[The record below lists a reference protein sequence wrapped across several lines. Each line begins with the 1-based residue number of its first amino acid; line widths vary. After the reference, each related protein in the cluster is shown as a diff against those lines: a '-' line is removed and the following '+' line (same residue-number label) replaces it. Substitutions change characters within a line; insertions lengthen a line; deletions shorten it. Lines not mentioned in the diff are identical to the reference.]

1 MAVDTV
7 WAIISMAAVISMR
20 GQMAPA
26 VAIAVYNQVRKR
38 NGGGAQAVTAPLDY
52 VLRAWVVSA
61 SGPGSPA

>member
-38 NGGGAQAVTAPLDY
+38 NGGGRSGCHRAP
-52 VLRAWVVSA
+52 
-61 SGPGSPA
+61 